1 MISRTKAAFTLV
13 ELLIVIVILGA
24 MAAIV
29 APSLSTGSDYA
40 RLRSATRGVVQLSRY
55 AKTMALLHQRPVDLV
70 FASDGRLSVESAAAS
85 GEVLVSAA
93 AFGRSAGS
101 EESALEPEEIE
112 TPALAGEATASG
124 GGSYRMADLELE
136 QAYDAITY
144 RFEGYTD
151 TMDSG
156 RGGLKSSSK
165 GALFRSDL
173 NDSDDEE
180 VQSFRVHYKSNGTCR
195 PHRVKVIAG
204 GDEGTFNVIEIN
216 MLGRAKVLTEDEL

>member
-24 MAAIV
+24 MAAV
-29 APSLSTGSDYA
+29 VVPTLATGSDYA
-40 RLRSATRGVVQLSRY
+40 RLRTATRGVVQLSRY

-70 FASDGRLSVESAAAS
+70 FSSDGKLSVEPAARS

-93 AFGRSAGS
+93 AFGRIAGAD
-101 EESALEPEEIE
+101 EVALDAEEIE
-112 TPALAGEATASG
+112 TPAVADGEVPASG
-124 GGSYRMADLELE
+124 GSTYRMADLEIE
-136 QAYDAITY
+136 REYDSITY

-156 RGGLKSSSK
+156 RVGLRPSSS
-165 GALFRSDL
+165 GAPASG
-173 NDSDDEE
+173 DSDEAE

-204 GDEGTFNVIEIN
+204 GDEGTFNIIAVN
-216 MLGRAKVLTEDEL
+216 MLGRAKVLTEDEF